1 MNIEQAHIE
10 IAKERFLEIM
20 AINPGSDAKTVAVVA
35 ITQADD
41 FAQFYRQYGY
51 KPQPVEPE
59 STLGRR
65 AKTKGCKA
73 CFGSGGKPID
83 PCKVCH
89 GEGRVPA

>member
-1 MNIEQAHIE
+1 MEV
-10 IAKERFLEIM
+10 AKERFLELM
-20 AINPGSDAKTVAVVA
+20 AITPSADPKTVAVVA
-35 ITQADD
+35 ISQADA
-41 FAQFYRQYGY
+41 FAQFYTQYGY
-51 KPQPVEPE
+51 KPAAPEAE

-65 AKTKGCKA
+65 QKTKGCKA